1 MSYLS
6 CVLAFSPSCSSIQGT
21 APHPHQLTHCPLP
34 DTRTRPGPLQGFR
47 KQRQSRNLR
56 QFWSCSESAHVLPE
70 SDMQPWPHSTGP
82 SLQDWRDP
90 GFEAEGLLP
99 QEELW
104 RLSWGGGRC
113 LGGANFQISPGH
125 TLTPGEEPQDVC
137 RGGSGLPAVGS
148 KLQAAPTDPAS
159 GATEGDGL
167 LSLAREVSRGGG
179 RRGLTGGTRLGV
191 LWRTLT
197 PLAS

>member
-1 MSYLS
+1 MEAELGRGALPRRGQLS
-6 CVLAFSPSCSSIQGT
+6 DFSW
-21 APHPHQLTHCPLP
+21 AHPHPW
-34 DTRTRPGPLQGFR
+34 RGAPGCVSG
-47 KQRQSRNLR
+47 
-56 QFWSCSESAHVLPE
+56 
-70 SDMQPWPHSTGP
+70 
-82 SLQDWRDP
+82 
-90 GFEAEGLLP
+90 
-99 QEELW
+99 
-104 RLSWGGGRC
+104 
-113 LGGANFQISPGH
+113 
-125 TLTPGEEPQDVC
+125 
-137 RGGSGLPAVGS
+137 GGSGLPAVGS